1 MMTREG
7 AAQVKKAK
15 SMRACTN
22 PECARRF
29 CEHCL
34 SVHMSE
40 ALEAVDA
47 DDDWLCP
54 ICRKVCCCA
63 VQSCTKNHRHC
74 KAYRYRLRRAELA
87 AKRGSVSAS
96 SSAAQTP
103 RDHPSSSV
111 PPPPP
116 LSSLRAALEA
126 GFALAA
132 RGGERA
138 ELDTTRELVSGTFK
152 SGALPPGSGLLKAAA
167 AAAAAAA
174 SAASASAVASS
185 KDKADTGGAPSDL
198 SDCSGAT
205 TSSPTGMCTCA
216 CAYFGGGGGVQL
228 AVRNG
233 SVGSAPYQCTRILTP
248 LDLFV
253 AEDHMGSGCVGR
265 QCAEECRHSA
275 AGTRPCNDNN

>member
-1 MMTREG
+1 
-7 AAQVKKAK
+7 VKKAK

-63 VQSCTKNHRHC
+63 VQSCSKTHRHC

-103 RDHPSSSV
+103 REQLSGV

-126 GFALAA
+126 GFAAA
-132 RGGERA
+132 AAGGAER
-138 ELDTTRELVSGTFK
+138 ELDTAGEHGAGTFK
-152 SGALPPGSGLLKAAA
+152 AGTLPATGSLLIKAAAVA

-174 SAASASAVASS
+174 SAANLSAAGGHE
-185 KDKADTGGAPSDL
+185 DKADRGAAPRKIS
-198 SDCSGAT
+198 CASG
-205 TSSPTGMCTCA
+205 TSSLYMPSTSSAHASQSGDSSSGTLHRLRVLRPLKRA
-216 CAYFGGGGGVQL
+216 RTHFLSVSLSPL
-228 AVRNG
+228 AFT
-233 SVGSAPYQCTRILTP
+233 S
-248 LDLFV
+248 
-253 AEDHMGSGCVGR
+253 
-265 QCAEECRHSA
+265 
-275 AGTRPCNDNN
+275 

>member
-1 MMTREG
+1 MGNVMMTREG

-103 RDHPSSSV
+103 RDHVSSSV

-116 LSSLRAALEA
+116 LSSLRAALEV

-132 RGGERA
+132 RGGER
-138 ELDTTRELVSGTFK
+138 ELDITRQLVSGTIK
-152 SGALPPGSGLLKAAA
+152 AGALPPGSCLLK
-167 AAAAAAA
+167 AAAAAA
-174 SAASASAVASS
+174 SAASASAAARS

-198 SDCSGAT
+198 SDGSGAT
-205 TSSPTGMCTCA
+205 TSSPTGM
-216 CAYFGGGGGVQL
+216 
-228 AVRNG
+228 
-233 SVGSAPYQCTRILTP
+233 
-248 LDLFV
+248 
-253 AEDHMGSGCVGR
+253 
-265 QCAEECRHSA
+265 
-275 AGTRPCNDNN
+275 